1 MLASVSA
8 ATNCRYFFI
17 SVVWSTTVGLGAGTN
32 AMVAGGRTGLL
43 WGKGADRSLHRAQCD
58 LMNTV
63 ETTGNKRS
71 AVVNL
76 NEEIKVILAQH
87 VCKNQRCYGGNRCL
101 TNKPAT
107 DTNMPLNRRTIMTSL
122 QASASSI
129 LCTARVF
136 LN

>member
-32 AMVAGGRTGLL
+32 AMAAGGRTGLL

-76 NEEIKVILAQH
+76 NDTCSTCMQKSALLRGKSVFDKQT
-87 VCKNQRCYGGNRCL
+87 GN
-101 TNKPAT
+101 
-107 DTNMPLNRRTIMTSL
+107 
-122 QASASSI
+122 
-129 LCTARVF
+129 
-136 LN
+136 